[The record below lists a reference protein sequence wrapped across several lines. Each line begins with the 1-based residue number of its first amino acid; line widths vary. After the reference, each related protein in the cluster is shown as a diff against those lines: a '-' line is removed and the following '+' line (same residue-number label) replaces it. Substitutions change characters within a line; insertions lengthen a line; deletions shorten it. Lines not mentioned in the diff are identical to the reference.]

1 MARLIIHTDKSI
13 NDKAT
18 RTMFGTQPHTVTKQ
32 NVYRDICPSRDDAQR
47 HIYENGVC
55 VFCFSKLK

>member
-18 RTMFGTQPHTVTKQ
+18 RAIFGTQPHTVTKQ

-47 HIYENGVC
+47 HIYEHGVC
-55 VFCFSKLK
+55 VFCLTKK

>member
-1 MARLIIHTDKSI
+1 MAHLIIHTDKSI

-18 RTMFGTQPHTVTKQ
+18 RAIFGTHTAPTKQ
-32 NVYRDICPSRDDAQR
+32 NVYRVCPSRDDAQR

-55 VFCFSKLK
+55 VFCHAKP